1 MERKEI
7 TAVSGWERSGGALY
21 GCVNGAPVQLT
32 YCGDQVLAERPIAR
46 GAAHGAAPILHRRHT
61 GAAPWAAP
69 WAAPVLY
76 NPRYALIRGSIRS
89 GLHSGVHTRLIA
101 TSSTPGMARS
111 SSSAP
116 YMISGPDGHPG
127 DVRLMSTLTLAPSTA
142 MAYTS

>member
-46 GAAHGAAPILHRRHT
+46 GAAHGAAPLLHRRHT

-69 WAAPVLY
+69 WAAPVITTAS
-76 NPRYALIRGSIRS
+76 R
-89 GLHSGVHTRLIA
+89 LHPAECPV
-101 TSSTPGMARS
+101 
-111 SSSAP
+111 
-116 YMISGPDGHPG
+116 
-127 DVRLMSTLTLAPSTA
+127 LAPRRAGRRCCRTTHRPCARRRRGRRRQWQSRE
-142 MAYTS
+142 YRG